1 MARPII
7 IIAEETPGRYTVSVI
22 GRFGGGFSGA
32 RFSREQLIAR
42 LAMLKAYDC
51 GGQPAT
57 VICPASLDETFRKV
71 FPDSFG
77 ANS

>member
-32 RFSREQLIAR
+32 RFSREALIAR
-42 LAMLKAYDC
+42 LGLLKSYDC
-51 GGQPAT
+51 GDLPAT
-57 VICPASLDETFRKV
+57 VICPASVEAEFRAV
-71 FPDSFG
+71 FPDSF
-77 ANS
+77 ADA